1 MYDTIIEFIM
11 TIWKHDNRT
20 NEKMN
25 NNNLSKQDRLSYSCR
40 QTNRYIILYAVVMMA
55 FR

>member
-1 MYDTIIEFIM
+1 M
-11 TIWKHDNRT
+11 TITKNDNWIY
-20 NEKMN
+20 EKVN

-40 QTNRYIILYAVVMMA
+40 QTNRYVILYAVVMMA